1 MFGRN
6 RIADLEAKVDDLEH
20 ERRNLLRVLRSV
32 EVGEV
37 SIENQMRGLRNFYAD
52 EFAEIERQEE
62 WSQRPILVR
71 RLRNDDI
78 RRISESPQPAPGAK
92 GSDGLHGVP
101 ALFARFRGDLTD
113 GRCDPRE
120 YEARS
125 E

>member
-62 WSQRPILVR
+62 CSIGQLLSWMDAAANTSKET
-71 RLRNDDI
+71 
-78 RRISESPQPAPGAK
+78 SE
-92 GSDGLHGVP
+92 
-101 ALFARFRGDLTD
+101 
-113 GRCDPRE
+113 
-120 YEARS
+120 
-125 E
+125 